1 MMREE
6 KFPHESTGLW
16 IKGNVLGKYK
26 LLLSVGPFID
36 AS

>member
-26 LLLSVGPFID
+26 LLSVGPFID